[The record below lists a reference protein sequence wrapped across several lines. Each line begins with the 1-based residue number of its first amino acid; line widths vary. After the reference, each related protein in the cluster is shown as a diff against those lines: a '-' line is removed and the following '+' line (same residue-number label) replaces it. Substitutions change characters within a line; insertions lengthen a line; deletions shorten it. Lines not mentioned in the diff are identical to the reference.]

1 MAFMRPCI
9 DLALFELKRLFFSPR
24 GWLTLAVYSLVWG
37 LLFYYIVSRG
47 AETLNSP
54 EFERMA
60 HSVLGELGISEL
72 YNWPMPELSVFWI
85 LAIYLFPF
93 LCITFSA
100 DQTVSDRERGTLR
113 YLLSRVSRQQIL
125 LGRFMGK
132 ILLMALLS
140 AITFVA
146 ALVYGALHNSES
158 LGAAIPQAL
167 FLWLHLMLALIPY
180 IAFMTLLNTLLR
192 SARSV
197 LLFTVL
203 SMGLMTVLF
212 SFLVW
217 WQPWLEFISYI
228 QPGNDLMQLYAIPGK
243 LIQGYW
249 QPVLQVILFLGSA
262 SYVSQRN
269 AL

>member
-1 MAFMRPCI
+1 MAFVRPVFY
-9 DLALFELKRLFFSPR
+9 LALFELKRLFFSPR

-37 LLFYYIVSRG
+37 LLFYYIISHG
-47 AETLNSP
+47 AETLYSQ
-54 EFERMA
+54 EFSRMA
-60 HSVLGELGISEL
+60 HSVMGELGISEL
-72 YNWPMPELSVFWI
+72 YNWPMPELTVFWM

-125 LGRFMGK
+125 AGRFLGK
-132 ILLMALLS
+132 VLLMALLS
-140 AITFVA
+140 AVTFIA
-146 ALVYGALHNSES
+146 ALVYGGLRDTS
-158 LGAAIPQAL
+158 LLSSAVPQAG

-180 IAFMTLLNTLLR
+180 IAFMTMLNTLLR

-197 LLFTVL
+197 LLVTVL

-217 WQPWLEFISYI
+217 WQPWLEFVSYI
-228 QPGNDLMQLYAIPGK
+228 QPGNDLMQLYAIPAK
-243 LIQGYW
+243 LLQSYW
-249 QPVLQVILFLGSA
+249 QPALQVIVFLSVA
-262 SYVSQRN
+262 SYISQRN